1 MRLTYLTVSALA
13 AAFLSFPASA
23 QSLPVCVV
31 DLVAPAQGAHFLGS
45 RPIYFQWSG
54 EPAGTASRE
63 LHLAGLDGSETVI
76 ALDGRF
82 SDTVKVKMTG
92 DLAWV
97 VVFLDAAGNPLC
109 TTPAGLL
116 TKGAGGGNVAL
127 SNDSLSG
134 QAGGPGAV
142 AAAKVSVFMNNG
154 RLVIVLQ
161 NSPYAGAYTKLVAS
175 DNYNATNED
184 LMGAS
189 GIEFHGNNLSNLV
202 TGSPGGDLI
211 FLYDGNDTAEGGA
224 GDDILVGGAG
234 NDALKDVAGG
244 GDADTLYGGP
254 GADDMQIV
262 DGDTNDAAYGGTDLD
277 TGSANG
283 SDILEQ
289 DGPDG
294 P

>member
-1 MRLTYLTVSALA
+1 MRRTNLTISALA
-13 AAFLSFPASA
+13 AAFLAFPASA
-23 QSLPVCVV
+23 QSLPACPNI

-45 RPIYFQWSG
+45 RPIFFQWSG

-76 ALDGRF
+76 PLDGRF
-82 SDTVKVKMTG
+82 SDTAKVKMTG

-116 TKGAGGGNVAL
+116 TKGAGGGKVAL

-134 QAGGPGAV
+134 QAGGPGAP
-142 AAAKVSVFMNNG
+142 AKVSVFMNNG

-161 NSPYAGAYTKLVAS
+161 NSPYTGAYTRLVAS
-175 DNYNATNED
+175 DSYDGTGED

-189 GIEFHGNNLSNLV
+189 GLEIHGNGNSNTV
-202 TGSPGGDLI
+202 TGSPKHDLI
-211 FLYDGNDTAEGGA
+211 FLYGGSDTAEGGA
-224 GDDILVGGAG
+224 GNDTILGGEG
-234 NDALKDVAGG
+234 NDTVRDTAAGDSDV
-244 GDADTLYGGP
+244 LYGGP
-254 GADDMQIV
+254 GDDYV
-262 DGDTNDAAYGGTDLD
+262 DAFDGDPNDSSFG
-277 TGSANG
+277 G
-283 SDILEQ
+283 SDTDIVTTGEG
-289 DGPDG
+289 DTSTPAGPDG

>member
-23 QSLPVCVV
+23 QSLPVCAV

-45 RPIYFQWSG
+45 RPMFFQWSG
-54 EPAGTASRE
+54 EPIGTASRE

-76 ALDGRF
+76 PLDGRF

-116 TKGAGGGNVAL
+116 TKGAGGGKVAL
-127 SNDSLSG
+127 STDSLSG
-134 QAGGPGAV
+134 QAGGPGAS

-161 NSPYAGAYTKLVAS
+161 NSPYTGAYTKLVAADS
-175 DNYNATNED
+175 YDGSAEE
-184 LMGAS
+184 LQGAS
-189 GIEFHGNNLSNLV
+189 GLEIHGNNLENYII
-202 TGSPGGDLI
+202 GSPGADLI
-211 FLYDGNDTAEGGA
+211 YAYGA
-224 GDDILVGGAG
+224 GDAVNPGAG
-234 NDALKDVAGG
+234 PDEIHVGSAGANF
-244 GDADTLYGGP
+244 DHTNTAD
-254 GADDMQIV
+254 
-262 DGDTNDAAYGGTDLD
+262 GGTPDDIYWSQAISFGAPHVHPTFNMPSGNDFEDLPVM
-277 TGSANG
+277 
-283 SDILEQ
+283 LE
-289 DGPDG
+289 
-294 P
+294 